1 MVDWWLIRDAKMDAK
16 APFFSN
22 IRHELWKLVE
32 QLQIIKE
39 EKIEK
44 IEIKEENEEVILNYI
59 FFRNRYI
66 TVSRHRLPTF
76 REVAGELQLVGEV
89 ERR

>member
-1 MVDWWLIRDAKMDAK
+1 MDAK

-32 QLQIIKE
+32 QLQIIEE

-44 IEIKEENEEVILNYI
+44 IEKWY
-59 FFRNRYI
+59 
-66 TVSRHRLPTF
+66 
-76 REVAGELQLVGEV
+76 ELCFDIYYKTTYESAFKSAF
-89 ERR
+89 